1 MFTKVVTTN
10 GILNSELVFNLQSF
24 FFRVFLFYFSTTFDF
39 TNNYLFHSTYI
50 FHGSRCYTIS
60 WQFYLRLVY
69 GCCLGFHI
77 YIGCRFEILLNHHL
91 YFSVRNIVKYTC
103 YSLIFCRIRQLDSG
117 NVWLLFSVVFNYF
130 FEGKIVYKIVV
141 SEPANFYEILV

>member
-77 YIGCRFEILLNHHL
+77 YIGCKFEILFNHHL
-91 YFSVRNIVKYTC
+91 YFSVRDIVKYTC
-103 YSLIFCRIRQLDSG
+103 YSLIFAELGSQIQVMSG
-117 NVWLLFSVVFNYF
+117 YCFLLSSIIFLK
-130 FEGKIVYKIVV
+130 GKSSTRLLLASQPISMK
-141 SEPANFYEILV
+141 FL